1 MKLFASDQPKLLDSM
16 TGNIG
21 AAAEILG
28 SKWTALILSDLASG
42 HCRFCTLE
50 KTVGKINPRTL
61 SKRLDDLETQGI
73 ITKTTYPEVPPRV
86 EYSLT
91 KKGEDL
97 LPILEHMA
105 AWGDQYEHS

>member
-1 MKLFASDQPKLLDSM
+1 MKLFANDQPKLLDPL
-16 TGNIG
+16 TGQIE

-28 SKWTALILSDLASG
+28 SKWTALILRDVASG

-61 SKRLDDLETQGI
+61 SKRLDDLEAQGI
-73 ITKTTYPEVPPRV
+73 ITKTTYPEAPPRV

-91 KKGEDL
+91 KKGEGL
-97 LPILEHMA
+97 LPILEQMA
-105 AWGDQYEHS
+105 AWGDKYAA